1 MGPSWLGRQEVK
13 VKNAEVVILERRGA
27 DFVEYGN
34 VWLGWSAERSVEAW
48 LLAQVF
54 YVYTKVT

>member
-1 MGPSWLGRQEVK
+1 MGRQEVK

-27 DFVEYGN
+27 DFVEYRN
-34 VWLGWSAERSVEAW
+34 VWLGWSAGRSVEAW